1 MESVFL
7 FLFRTLVDFIAIV
20 LILRLIAS
28 HWISGSN
35 PIHQSIILITN
46 PIIRPFRSRLSKQFS
61 IEVILISLCLLI
73 EFFALWL
80 MTTII
85 CLSGPNFLQLIGL
98 GTMNLSILVLRIFF
112 IGILA
117 NIILSWLST
126 NNFTPAARFI
136 GQLVAPILKPIQR
149 RLPYFSSLDFS
160 PMIALVIIQSII
172 MIIPV
177 NAVFSGILCTNFKQ
191 ML

>member
-7 FLFRTLVDFIAIV
+7 FLFRTFVDFITIV

-28 HWISGSN
+28 RIS
-35 PIHQSIILITN
+35 
-46 PIIRPFRSRLSKQFS
+46 
-61 IEVILISLCLLI
+61 
-73 EFFALWL
+73 
-80 MTTII
+80 
-85 CLSGPNFLQLIGL
+85 L
-98 GTMNLSILVLRIFF
+98 GTMKVIILVLRIFF
-112 IGILA
+112 ISILA
-117 NIILSWLST
+117 HVILSWLSP

-136 GQLVAPILKPIQR
+136 GDLVAPVMRPIQR
-149 RLPYFSSLDFS
+149 RLPHFAGLDFS